1 MGSSAMWKAA
11 VLILCVVAGLAL
23 AMRRAPL
30 WAWALA
36 VVAITV
42 AWQAGV
48 AEGRVAAPSFG
59 PFGLLGLLPGLALA
73 ALAVPPLRR
82 AALVAP
88 AFRRIR
94 RALPRLSD
102 VVRQSAGAGSVG
114 FEAELFGGRPDW
126 EKLRAIPPMSLTD
139 DERAFFDGPV
149 DQLCRMIDDWRIRHD
164 QEIPQEV
171 RSFLKQH
178 RFFGLRIGQ
187 QHGGLG
193 LSAQALSLV
202 LGKIASRSPDVFA
215 IVMIPNS
222 LGLGQLIETYGTAEQ
237 KRQHLPR
244 LARGDDIPCFALTGP
259 ASGSDAAAMRD
270 IGIVTRD
277 RHDGVDTLGIRL
289 SWDKRYVTLA
299 PEATLIGLAFHL
311 FDPDNLLGKGEDIG
325 ITVALVPASH
335 PGVVIG
341 ARHLSTG
348 TAFPIGPTSGKDVFI
363 PLAWVLGGESMVGQ
377 AWRMLMACV
386 AGSRAIAL
394 PSCAAAGA
402 KSMLRVSTAYGRIR
416 RQFRIPIAKMEA
428 LEEPLARMVE
438 AAYVIE
444 AGRAVTAAMV
454 SRGDQPAVISALM
467 KYQTT
472 ERLRGAVNDAMDLH
486 GGRAVCDGP
495 ANYLQSAYQIVPA
508 AITVEGANII
518 TRALVTFTQG
528 AFMSHPFLRREME
541 ACQNEDAPRGLAAF
555 EPAFLGHISFV
566 LSNLAGAFVH
576 NLTAGW
582 LGKVPVRTPPATAR
596 WHRQLWRASR
606 NFALVADL
614 TIMLLGAGGLRRRQK
629 LTGRLAD
636 ALSELYLVACV
647 LKRHEDDGVPDA
659 DVPIVA
665 FAAQNGFYRF
675 QEALRGTIDNFPV
688 AWARC
693 LLRAAVFP
701 LGTPYR
707 PAPDRLG
714 HRIVGIVLEPGDTR
728 DRLTRD
734 IYRSTDASEPTGLLE
749 VALGKVVASEDAAK
763 RLDQAVRR
771 GLVRRYHG
779 IDWIADA
786 ARQGVISHDE
796 AALLREVEALT
807 ARVIAVDQFDPD
819 EVKPNYMTPGDNAR
833 AAQGTAAE

>member
-1 MGSSAMWKAA
+1 MWELAFLVVCAA
-11 VLILCVVAGLAL
+11 GGLAL
-23 AMRRAPL
+23 AMRQLPL
-30 WAWALA
+30 WGW
-36 VVAITV
+36 
-42 AWQAGV
+42 
-48 AEGRVAAPSFG
+48 
-59 PFGLLGLLPGLALA
+59 ALA
-73 ALAVPPLRR
+73 ALAVTLAWQAGMAEGHVAAPPFGPLGLLGLVPALVLAALSIPPLRR
-82 AALVAP
+82 AILVAP
-88 AFRRIR
+88 LFRLMR

-102 VVRQSAGAGSVG
+102 AARQSAGTGTVG

-126 EKLRAIPPMSLTD
+126 EKLRAVPVVALTD
-139 DERAFFDGPV
+139 EERAFLDGPV
-149 DQLCRMIDDWRIRHD
+149 EQLCHMIDDWRIRHD
-164 QEIPQEV
+164 QEIPHELW
-171 RSFLKQH
+171 RFLKEH
-178 RFFGLRIGQ
+178 RFFGLRIAR

-193 LSAQALSLV
+193 FSANALSLV
-202 LGKIASRSPDVFA
+202 LGKVASRSPDVFV
-215 IVMIPNS
+215 IIMIPNS
-222 LGLGQLIETYGTAEQ
+222 LGLGQLIESCGTAEQ

-244 LARGDDIPCFALTGP
+244 LVRGDDVPCFALTGP

-270 IGIVTRD
+270 IGIVTRG
-277 RHDGVDTLGIRL
+277 RHDGAETLGIRI
-289 SWDKRYVTLA
+289 SWDKRYIALA
-299 PEATLIGLAFHL
+299 PEATLLGLAFHL

-325 ITVALVPASH
+325 ITVALVPTRH

-348 TAFPIGPTSGKDVFI
+348 TAFPIGPTAGKDVFI
-363 PLAWVLGGESMVGQ
+363 PLAWVLGGEPMVGQ
-377 AWRMLMACV
+377 AWRMLMECV

-416 RQFRIPIAKMEA
+416 RQFRVPIAKMEA

-438 AAYVIE
+438 AAYVTE

-454 SRGDQPAVISALM
+454 SRGEQPAVISALM

-486 GGRAVCDGP
+486 GGRGICDGP

-518 TRALVTFTQG
+518 TRTLVTFTQG

-541 ACQNEDAPRGLAAF
+541 ACQDEDARRGLAAF
-555 EPAFLGHISFV
+555 EPAVLGHVSFA
-566 LSNLAGAFVH
+566 LSNLGGAFVH

-582 LGKVPVRTPPATAR
+582 LARVPARAPATAR

-606 NFALVADL
+606 NFAFVADM

-636 ALSELYLVACV
+636 ALSELFLVACV
-647 LKRHEDDGVPDA
+647 LKRHEDDGMPAA

-665 FAAQNGFYRF
+665 FAAQNGFYRL
-675 QEALRGTIDNFPV
+675 QEALRGTIDNFPL
-688 AWARC
+688 AWARH
-693 LLRAAVFP
+693 LMRAIVFP
-701 LGTPYR
+701 LGAPYR

-714 HRIVGIVLEPGDTR
+714 HRIVRLVLEPGETR

-734 IYRSTDASEPTGLLE
+734 IYRSTDPNEPTGLLE
-749 VALGKVVASEDAAK
+749 VALAKAIRAEDAGK
-763 RLDQAVRR
+763 KLDQAVRR
-771 GLVRRYHG
+771 GLVRRFHG

-786 ARQGVISHDE
+786 ARQGVINDDE

-819 EVKPNYMTPGDNAR
+819 AVTPNYMTPGHNAR
-833 AAQGTAAE
+833 AAQGAAG